1 MLTFLEKFE
10 RWIVTALVVMM
21 VLTVLLA
28 TVDLAWLIIKDI
40 ITPPV
45 ILLDINELLDIF
57 GLFLLVLLG
66 IELVT
71 TLKTYL
77 TENEVHV
84 EVVFAVALIAIGRK
98 VIILDVKEISSL
110 SLLGIAAIIISLS
123 VGFFLVR
130 RAFHGKGSQDSLLMH
145 IGRMMSSQFFL

>member
-1 MLTFLEKFE
+1 M
-10 RWIVTALVVMM
+10 VMM
-21 VLTVLLA
+21 VVTISLA
-28 TVDLAWLIIKDI
+28 TIELGWLIIKDI
-40 ITPPV
+40 ISPPI
-45 ILLDINELLDIF
+45 ILLEIDELLDIF

-66 IELVT
+66 IELVS

-77 TENEVHV
+77 TENEIHV

-123 VGFFLVR
+123 VGYFLVK
-130 RAFHGKGSQDSLLMH
+130 RAFHGK
-145 IGRMMSSQFFL
+145 SSQEPEK

>member
-1 MLTFLEKFE
+1 MLEFLKKFE
-10 RWIVTALVVMM
+10 RMIVTTLIVMM
-21 VLTVLLA
+21 GLTILLA
-28 TVDLAWLIIKDI
+28 TIELAWLIIKDV

-45 ILLDINELLDIF
+45 ILLEIQELLDIF

-66 IELVT
+66 IELVS

-77 TENEVHV
+77 TEKEIHV

-98 VIILDVKEISSL
+98 VIILDVKEISSA

-123 VGFFLVR
+123 VGYFLVR
-130 RAFHGKGSQDSLLMH
+130 RALHGKDSKDLDK
-145 IGRMMSSQFFL
+145 

>member
-1 MLTFLEKFE
+1 MLLLLKKFE
-10 RWIVTALVVMM
+10 RIIVSTLLVMM
-21 VLTVLLA
+21 AVTILLA
-28 TVDLAWLIIKDI
+28 TIELAWLIIKDV
-40 ITPPV
+40 ITPPI

-66 IELVT
+66 IELIS

-77 TENEVHV
+77 IENAIHV

-110 SLLGIAAIIISLS
+110 SLLGIGAIIISLS
-123 VGFFLVR
+123 VGYFLVK
-130 RAFHGKGSQDSLLMH
+130 RAFHGKGLQDPGKQDH
-145 IGRMMSSQFFL
+145 V

>member
-1 MLTFLEKFE
+1 MLTFLKKFE
-10 RWIVTALVVMM
+10 RIIVTALIVMM
-21 VLTVLLA
+21 VLTILLA
-28 TVDLAWLIIKDI
+28 TIELGWLIIKDI

-45 ILLDINELLDIF
+45 ILLEINELLDIF

-66 IELVT
+66 IELVS

-77 TENEVHV
+77 TENEIHV

-110 SLLGIAAIIISLS
+110 SLIGIASIIISLS
-123 VGFFLVR
+123 IGYFLVKR
-130 RAFHGKGSQDSLLMH
+130 TFHSKGLQDPEK
-145 IGRMMSSQFFL
+145 

>member
-1 MLTFLEKFE
+1 MLKLLKKFE
-10 RWIVTALVVMM
+10 RMIVTTLIVMM
-21 VLTVLLA
+21 GLTILLA
-28 TVDLAWLIIKDI
+28 TIELAWLIIKDV

-45 ILLDINELLDIF
+45 ILLEIHELLDIF

-66 IELVT
+66 IELVS

-77 TENEVHV
+77 TENEIHV

-123 VGFFLVR
+123 VGYFLVKR
-130 RAFHGKGSQDSLLMH
+130 TFRGKDSKDLDK
-145 IGRMMSSQFFL
+145 

>member
-1 MLTFLEKFE
+1 MLTFLKKFE
-10 RWIVTALVVMM
+10 RMIVITLIVMM
-21 VLTVLLA
+21 VVTILLA
-28 TVDLAWLIIKDI
+28 TVDLAWLILKDI
-40 ITPPV
+40 ISPPV

-98 VIILDVKEISSL
+98 VIILDVKQLSSL
-110 SLLGIAAIIISLS
+110 SLIGIASIIISLS
-123 VGFFLVR
+123 VGYFLVK
-130 RAFHGKGSQDSLLMH
+130 RAFHGKGLKDP
-145 IGRMMSSQFFL
+145 GK